1 MMKNAFYFMFKA
13 LFVLEIST
21 FLYRILG
28 YVEKRLD
35 KKFMII
41 FKIYYVTDLITNVI
55 TYFPVFD
62 VINFEINH
70 NFFMKPFF
78 YITKIQDK
86 NFDISRTKR
95 AFNMK

>member
-78 YITKIQDK
+78 YITKNSGQKFRYLK
-86 NFDISRTKR
+86 NETSF
-95 AFNMK
+95 